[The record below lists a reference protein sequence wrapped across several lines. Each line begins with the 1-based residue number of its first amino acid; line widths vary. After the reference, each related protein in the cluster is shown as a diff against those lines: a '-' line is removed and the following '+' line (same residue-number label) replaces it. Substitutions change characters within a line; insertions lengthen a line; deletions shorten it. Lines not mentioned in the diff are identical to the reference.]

1 MTLTKSLR
9 QRGRLAEHECLQS
22 PSARHDAL
30 FSDILLMACDCILLA
45 QMRQL
50 ARDKAHAEVDAK
62 YRDASAVAS
71 SKHCAQTL
79 ELLRQ
84 NTELEEIRRTMA
96 ERIETLTVEIHRH
109 PAQDTTRKDRDA
121 RMTSSPLSRPV
132 VGRLF
137 QTECNRRM
145 PCAGARGMVGKPMLL
160 RRVASNRTRMMTGV
174 LTAWIRRRASA

>member
-30 FSDILLMACDCILLA
+30 FSDILLTACDCILLA

-62 YRDASAVAS
+62 YREASAVAS
-71 SKHCAQTL
+71 SKHSAQTL

-84 NTELEEIRRTMA
+84 NTELEEFRRAMA
-96 ERIETLTVEIHRH
+96 ERIETLTAEIHRH
-109 PAQDTTRKDRDA
+109 PAQDTTRRNRDV
-121 RMTSSPLSRPV
+121 RMTSSPLHVRLWGSCFRP
-132 VGRLF
+132 RA
-137 QTECNRRM
+137 TDECPVPVLEGWLESQCSFDVPRRIE
-145 PCAGARGMVGKPMLL
+145 PA
-160 RRVASNRTRMMTGV
+160 
-174 LTAWIRRRASA
+174 